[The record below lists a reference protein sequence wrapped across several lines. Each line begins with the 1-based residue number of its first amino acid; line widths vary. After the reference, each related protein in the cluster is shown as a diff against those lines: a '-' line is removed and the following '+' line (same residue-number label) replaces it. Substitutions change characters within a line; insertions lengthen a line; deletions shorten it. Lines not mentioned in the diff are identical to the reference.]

1 MTWDS
6 YKYVYYNFKSDAII
20 CLLIG
25 IPNQSEVRKYNVWS
39 KGNNYNIDYEQSRDG
54 VDVYTK
60 TGYPD
65 KIFVKNMKT
74 KQLTKCIY
82 GNLRKTH

>member
-1 MTWDS
+1 MFEAKETTITW
-6 YKYVYYNFKSDAII
+6 KGQVLFI
-20 CLLIG
+20 LIDR
-25 IPNQSEVRKYNVWS
+25 RKPG
-39 KGNNYNIDYEQSRDG
+39 KDYNIDYEQSRDG